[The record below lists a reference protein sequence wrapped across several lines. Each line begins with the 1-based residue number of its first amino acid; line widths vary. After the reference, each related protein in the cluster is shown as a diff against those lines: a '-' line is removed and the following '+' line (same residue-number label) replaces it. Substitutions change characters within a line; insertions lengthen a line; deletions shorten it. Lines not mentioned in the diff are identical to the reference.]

1 MKLYTGKVVADWLA
15 LTERRVRQL
24 RDEGVINERSP
35 GLYDMKA
42 TVTRYILFLRK
53 GSGKDLNDERA
64 LLTKAKREA
73 ADMENEV
80 RRGNLHTT
88 EDVEKGIKAIC
99 LNFKARMTT
108 IPAKLS
114 GELAQLGG
122 NQAAI
127 FDRLK
132 ETIDEALEE
141 LSDANVALAIQ
152 GEDEDEEPE
161 AEGMDS

>member
-1 MKLYTGKVVADWLA
+1 M
-15 LTERRVRQL
+15 
-24 RDEGVINERSP
+24 
-35 GLYDMKA
+35 
-42 TVTRYILFLRK
+42 
-53 GSGKDLNDERA
+53 
-64 LLTKAKREA
+64 
-73 ADMENEV
+73 

>member
-1 MKLYTGKVVADWLA
+1 MKLYTAKVVADWLA

-42 TVTRYILFLRK
+42 TVTRYILYLRK

-64 LLTKAKREA
+64 LLVKAKREA

-80 RRGNLHTT
+80 RRGNLHTS
-88 EDVEKGIKAIC
+88 EDVEKGIKTMC
-99 LNFKARMTT
+99 LNFKARMMT

-114 GELAQLGG
+114 GELAQLDG
-122 NQAAI
+122 NQAEI

-132 ETIDEALEE
+132 EAIDEALEE
-141 LSDANVALAIQ
+141 LSGANAALTAR
-152 GEDEDEEPE
+152 GEEDEDGE
-161 AEGMDS
+161 AAEADS